1 MMNIVVIE
9 MNIVVDMH
17 IITTN
22 DWLNVLSKRT
32 ECVDLTYLIIFNY
45 NGIDVLLYCQTSLF
59 CLVILKNTKDFILM
73 TKDVGQIK

>member
-1 MMNIVVIE
+1 
-9 MNIVVDMH
+9 
-17 IITTN
+17 
-22 DWLNVLSKRT
+22 VLSKRT